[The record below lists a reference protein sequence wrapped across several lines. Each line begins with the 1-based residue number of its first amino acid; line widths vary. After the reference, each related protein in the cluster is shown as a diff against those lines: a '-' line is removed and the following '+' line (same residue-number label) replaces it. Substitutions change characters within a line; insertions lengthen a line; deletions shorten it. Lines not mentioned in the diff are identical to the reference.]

1 MINLDKTCK
10 EDFKVP
16 SQQQTQSDESNPKKM
31 TVSTI
36 FKSFFSLYLQQ
47 HI

>member
-10 EDFKVP
+10 EDLKVP

-31 TVSTI
+31 IVSTI
-36 FKSFFSLYLQQ
+36 FQSFFHRTLP
-47 HI
+47 